1 MLADPDQ
8 WARCVHTGTA
18 LLPSGGVE
26 LDWVDDD
33 VDSCTP
39 DLAGG
44 EPAGL
49 AFDRWCLAY
58 RSDPCL
64 GLVEA
69 LTVGKPP
76 VRRCP
81 GVWKRPGGLAVDH
94 RQRLYVAETGDRSV
108 AVVDL
113 GVGRQIGRVA
123 VGPGRPVDLAADC
136 TRVLALVRRPD
147 DLVILEGRRR
157 PRPGP
162 RLVRPR
168 CHQGLHPARVT
179 SGPLVLWTGHGY
191 GVVARPDG
199 TVELDID
206 GATDLE
212 LNPAG
217 VLVIARAPGLP
228 FRRFARDAAVWRE
241 LEPLNAPG
249 YDGGAITV
257 NPSGRVVFTTATGY
271 ASTAGS
277 AAQHLTSG
285 QVVTYRLDSGVYR
298 TRWGRMFVDAC
309 IPAGTSVRARFL
321 TTDLDDVTDP
331 VDPSPAARA
340 IGRPPHPEDT
350 PPLPSSSL
358 LDQDETTWSLFR
370 RPNGREEPW
379 KQISA
384 DDPLETYE
392 VPVHALPGRYLWI
405 VLELTGTELVTPRVG
420 ALRVERP
427 GHGLLGSLPRGW
439 SRDDGDADFTQ
450 RYLAPLDGLLHEL
463 DTKEALRA
471 ILLDPRSTPQETL
484 PWLASFAG
492 LILDRRWPETARR
505 TLVAEAYTLFSR
517 RGTKVALLR
526 LLAIYLGRTPS
537 IVEAWQLRGLGGT
550 ILGLQPGGTPPPA
563 IGGGS
568 SATAMLGRFTIGGQ
582 VESTDSYQESAHRFT
597 VLVPGELTSEQRD
610 VVTGLLRSHRP
621 AHTTCGI
628 CELGAGMR
636 VGERLRVS
644 LTSFVGPGTGW
655 AAAVVG
661 HSRLGDDGVV
671 GIATDGARVGESR
684 VGTVVVR

>member
-1 MLADPDQ
+1 
-8 WARCVHTGTA
+8 
-18 LLPSGGVE
+18 
-26 LDWVDDD
+26 
-33 VDSCTP
+33 
-39 DLAGG
+39 
-44 EPAGL
+44 
-49 AFDRWCLAY
+49 
-58 RSDPCL
+58 
-64 GLVEA
+64 
-69 LTVGKPP
+69 
-76 VRRCP
+76 
-81 GVWKRPGGLAVDH
+81 
-94 RQRLYVAETGDRSV
+94 
-108 AVVDL
+108 
-113 GVGRQIGRVA
+113 
-123 VGPGRPVDLAADC
+123 
-136 TRVLALVRRPD
+136 
-147 DLVILEGRRR
+147 
-157 PRPGP
+157 
-162 RLVRPR
+162 
-168 CHQGLHPARVT
+168 
-179 SGPLVLWTGHGY
+179 VLWAGHGY

-217 VLVIARAPGLP
+217 VLVIARAPGRP
-228 FRRFARDAAVWRE
+228 FRRFARDAVGWRE

-257 NPSGRVVFTTATGY
+257 NPSGRVVFTTAAGY

-277 AAQHLTSG
+277 AAQHVTSG
-285 QVVTYRLDSGVYR
+285 QVITYRLDSGVYR

-309 IPAGTSVRARFL
+309 IPVGTSVRARFL

-550 ILGLQPGGTPPPA
+550 ILGLQPGGTPAPA

-582 VESTDSYQESAHRFT
+582 LESTDSYQESAHRFT
-597 VLVPGELTSEQRD
+597 MLVPGELTSEQSSARGCGSASGCASHLRPLSVPAPAGRRPWSATAGSATTGSSTSPPTARESASPGSGRWSCDDHASHRRANRDCLRTGRRGYPRPRRRPPAASGRRPRASTPAGRARAQRRRVVRAPCRD
-610 VVTGLLRSHRP
+610 VF
-621 AHTTCGI
+621 
-628 CELGAGMR
+628 
-636 VGERLRVS
+636 RLR
-644 LTSFVGPGTGW
+644 P
-655 AAAVVG
+655 
-661 HSRLGDDGVV
+661 
-671 GIATDGARVGESR
+671 
-684 VGTVVVR
+684 